1 MNLPRVMISA
11 TGSGNGKTLITC
23 GLLQVLVNRGLKTA
37 SFKCGPDYIDPMF
50 HSKVIGAKS
59 RNLDTFITDD
69 DMTRYLFA
77 KTAKDAR
84 ISVMEGVMGFYDGLG
99 GKSTKASAYDLANVT
114 DTPVILIVNCKGMSL
129 SVLPVIKG
137 FTEYRKDN
145 NIKGVILN
153 QMSAGIYPEIKA
165 AIEEE
170 LGIRVFGYVPNVKD
184 CVIES
189 RHLGLVTPEEIDGLH
204 NKLNTLANVLEDT
217 LEIDEIIKLADGASK
232 INVLK
237 PDIPKVD
244 GEPIIG
250 VAKDVAFCFYYED
263 NIELLKEMGAKIVEF
278 SPIHDKELPKNLNA
292 LILGGGYPELA
303 AKQLSENKTMLE
315 SVKKAIESGMP
326 CVAECGGFM
335 YLHESMED
343 MDSVEYKMVGAIKGK
358 AYRTDRLNRF
368 GYIELTC
375 LEDNIIAKKDTALRG
390 HEFHYFDSTCCG
402 ESFRANKPLRKRNW
416 NCINTDNNLVAG
428 FPHLYY
434 YSNIDVAYEFIMSA
448 CKYMKKEG

>member
-1 MNLPRVMISA
+1 M
-11 TGSGNGKTLITC
+11 
-23 GLLQVLVNRGLKTA
+23 
-37 SFKCGPDYIDPMF
+37 
-50 HSKVIGAKS
+50 
-59 RNLDTFITDD
+59 
-69 DMTRYLFA
+69 
-77 KTAKDAR
+77 
-84 ISVMEGVMGFYDGLG
+84 
-99 GKSTKASAYDLANVT
+99 
-114 DTPVILIVNCKGMSL
+114 
-129 SVLPVIKG
+129 
-137 FTEYRKDN
+137 
-145 NIKGVILN
+145 
-153 QMSAGIYPEIKA
+153 
-165 AIEEE
+165 
-170 LGIRVFGYVPNVKD
+170 
-184 CVIES
+184 
-189 RHLGLVTPEEIDGLH
+189 
-204 NKLNTLANVLEDT
+204 ANVLEDT